1 MSHPAGIITPMDTG
15 ETPATQRLWPYASSD
30 IAAKFRRCVYLGGG
44 DECWIWT
51 GGIESDGGYG
61 RFRPPGGTV
70 IAAHR
75 WSYLHH
81 HGPTNWPV
89 IRHRCDVRVCVN
101 PAHLQAG
108 TQAANITD
116 TVHRGAWR
124 PVANTGPTS
133 WPALSYTLRNAAL
146 AGYREQVNQ
155 LTARPRHLAL
165 GQI

>member
-1 MSHPAGIITPMDTG
+1 MNGT
-15 ETPATQRLWPYASSD
+15 LWAYAD
-30 IAAKFRRCVYLGGG
+30 IDVVGRFQRCVYLGDA

-61 RFRPPGGTV
+61 RFRPPGGAV

-81 HGPTNWPV
+81 HGPTEWPV
-89 IRHRCDVRVCVN
+89 IRHRCDIRVCVN

-116 TVHRGAWR
+116 TVHAGHGS
-124 PVANTGPTS
+124 P
-133 WPALSYTLRNAAL
+133 LR
-146 AGYREQVNQ
+146 
-155 LTARPRHLAL
+155 TPARPRGRHCRTRCATPPLPATARK
-165 GQI
+165 